1 MKLWCMLVIFLIFT
15 ISTSFVYTEDSHA
28 TLNLQDN
35 INENPSNTDL
45 SSTTLMEQKRSI
57 VKRSQRNANILYR
70 YCRQSGQARQFCL
83 KYAVQMLYAT
93 GH

>member
-1 MKLWCMLVIFLIFT
+1 MKLWCLFVVFLMLT
-15 ISTSFVYTEDSHA
+15 ISTSFVYSIDSKIILNPSKNIKQ
-28 TLNLQDN
+28 TPSNLQ
-35 INENPSNTDL
+35 L
-45 SSTTLMEQKRSI
+45 SSFVEKDRLFA
-57 VKRSQRNANILYR
+57 KRSQRNANILYR